1 MASVLGEIYPAKKF
15 RIPTI
20 ATTHSDGSRDRVR
33 RNDRHRRLVRARASG
48 HAAALLNQFP
58 PSDGDWHVP
67 LSVRGLPSNRNNTT
81 PRESSLQGRTFAV
94 NINLPLA
101 ADMVEEIERVACA

>member
-1 MASVLGEIYPAKKF
+1 MDREIECGVM
-15 RIPTI
+15 TGI
-20 ATTHSDGSRDRVR
+20 ADCCAP
-33 RNDRHRRLVRARASG
+33 ARASG

-101 ADMVEEIERVACA
+101 ADMVEEIERVLKLRPSLTRASILSVRQ